1 MAKRPEGDIFIVLT
15 LGRMKETTVCIIGAG
30 PAGAAAALQ
39 LAQWGIQSV
48 IVDKAF
54 FPRDKVC
61 GDGLSGKVITALH
74 RIDPAIAKR
83 LEQYT
88 EKINSWGV
96 TFVSPGRI
104 SMDVP
109 YKPQYN
115 AAEDA
120 PIGFVCKRIHFDQF
134 LVDEIKR
141 RPEIAFV
148 QGMSID
154 QYKLE
159 EDGYILSEAGG
170 SLQIKAK
177 MVIVANGAHSSFT
190 RHIANFTVEPAHHA
204 AGVRAYYRNVTGM
217 HKDNFIELHFLKSLL
232 PGYLWIFPLPNGEAN
247 VGLDMLSSAVRKK
260 KVNLK
265 QLLQNTIQEDPLL
278 KERFRDASAV
288 GPVEGYGLPLG
299 SKRRKLAGER
309 YLLTGDAAYLID
321 PFTGEGIGNALYTG
335 RIAAEH
341 AAAAIKANDFSEEG
355 LAAYTDH
362 VYRVLGAELSL
373 SHKLQKLVKYQWLF
387 NFLMKMCSRNKQMRE
402 LISCMFYEVDIRKK
416 LTSPVFYLKVLFNR

>member
-1 MAKRPEGDIFIVLT
+1 MPPERDIFNVLT
-15 LGRMKETTVCIIGAG
+15 PGRMTETTVCIIGAG

-39 LAQWGIQSV
+39 LAQYGIPSV

-61 GDGLSGKVITALH
+61 GDGLSGKVITALT
-74 RIDPAIAKR
+74 RIDPAIAER
-83 LEQYT
+83 LQQQT

-96 TFVSPGRI
+96 TFVSPGRV

-115 AAEDA
+115 TAEDA

-134 LVDEIKR
+134 LVDEVKR
-141 RPEIAFV
+141 RPEISFIEGV
-148 QGMSID
+148 SID

-159 EDGYILSEAGG
+159 EDGYLLSEAGG

-190 RHIANFTVEPAHHA
+190 RHVANFTIEPAHHA

-217 HKDNFIELHFLKSLL
+217 HKDNFIELHFLKPLL

-247 VGLDMLSSAVRKK
+247 VGLDMISSAVKKK

-265 QLLQNTIQEDPLL
+265 QLLQTTIQEDPVL
-278 KERFRDASAV
+278 KERFRDASAIS
-288 GPVEGYGLPLG
+288 PVEGYGLPLG
-299 SKRRKLAGER
+299 SKRRPLAGER

-341 AAAAIKANDFSEEG
+341 ARDAINANDFSAEA
-355 LAAYTDH
+355 LSPYTDH

-373 SHKLQKLVKYQWLF
+373 SHRLQKLVRYRWLF
-387 NFLMKMCSRNKQMRE
+387 NFLMKMATKNKQLRD
-402 LISCMFYEVDIRKK
+402 LVSCMFYEVDVRKK
-416 LTSPVFYLKVLFNR
+416 LASPVFYLKLLFNR